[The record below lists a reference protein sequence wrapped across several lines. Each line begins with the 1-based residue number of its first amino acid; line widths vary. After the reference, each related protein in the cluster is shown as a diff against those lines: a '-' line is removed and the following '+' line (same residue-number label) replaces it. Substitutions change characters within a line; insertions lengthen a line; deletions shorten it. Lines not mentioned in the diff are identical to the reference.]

1 MKRNIRLFLL
11 ISLAAF
17 TITGCSKEVEEKTE
31 EEQATTEQVAFDD
44 VEVEDYTI
52 LSYSELEVLA
62 YEGDTEAQVMLG
74 RMLEYGTEDVKQN
87 FYEALSWYQ
96 MASDSGNVDGT
107 CALGYFY
114 LNGIAVEK
122 DLDKA
127 EELFNLAIENGSV
140 NAKVGL
146 ARVLL
151 VKGDYEVLAT
161 AEAVGEDGTLE
172 AGSENSDKETA
183 TKDSNKETTKDS
195 YDKDKSKSDSKKNDS
210 AEASDEEDA
219 EAEEPTE
226 LDQIVDLL
234 TVAQQA
240 GDLDGGYY
248 LGYIYEKGIGVIA
261 DYKKAFD
268 YYNRVTKS
276 QSTALNDRDAIN
288 LSNIALGLMY
298 VKGNGVEEDSE
309 AALNYFT
316 AASDN
321 NSAKASYYIGQ
332 MYENG
337 IGVDKDYEKA
347 MEFYLKAAEL
357 DYAPALNQIGYLYYN
372 GYGVDVDFASAVYY
386 QKLAALQGY
395 SIAQVN
401 LGFLYENGYGVERNL
416 ETALSY
422 YEMAAASGY
431 EGATEAV
438 VRVKAQINEEM

>member
-1 MKRNIRLFLL
+1 MKRNILVLFLAMISATVL
-11 ISLAAF
+11 I
-17 TITGCSKEVEEKTE
+17 GCSKEAEKETE
-31 EEQATTEQVAFDD
+31 EAVDTTEQVAFDD
-44 VEVEDYTI
+44 VEVEDYTV

-62 YEGDTEAQVMLG
+62 YQGDTEAQVMLG

-87 FYEALSWYQ
+87 FSEAIFWYQ

-107 CALGYFY
+107 DALGYFY
-114 LNGIAVEK
+114 LTGAGVDQ

-127 EELFNLAIENGSV
+127 EALFSSAIEGGSV

-151 VKGDYEVLAT
+151 EKGDYEAQAKE
-161 AEAVGEDGTLE
+161 AESALEEGQIADTKEKNEAEKKSKNKED
-172 AGSENSDKETA
+172 NSDD
-183 TKDSNKETTKDS
+183 DSQLS
-195 YDKDKSKSDSKKNDS
+195 
-210 AEASDEEDA
+210 
-219 EAEEPTE
+219 
-226 LDQIVDLL
+226 QIVELL

-248 LGYIYEKGIGVIA
+248 LGYIYENGIGVA
-261 DYKKAFD
+261 KDYKKAYD
-268 YYNRVTKS
+268 YYNRVIKS
-276 QSTALNDRDAIN
+276 TSTALNDRDSIN
-288 LSNIALGLMY
+288 LSNIAIGLMY
-298 VKGNGVEEDSE
+298 INGYGVGEDTDVALEHFTTASE
-309 AALNYFT
+309 
-316 AASDN
+316 
-321 NSAKASYYIGQ
+321 NSSPKASYYIGQ

-347 MEFYLKAAEL
+347 MEYYLKAADF

-395 SIAQVN
+395 AIAQVN

-422 YEMAAASGY
+422 YEMAANSGY

>member
-1 MKRNIRLFLL
+1 MKRYLHLCAILGICSLTLF
-11 ISLAAF
+11 
-17 TITGCSKEVEEKTE
+17 GCGKKE
-31 EEQATTEQVAFDD
+31 EEEEIDAVDTTEQVAFDD
-44 VEVEDYTI
+44 VAVEDYTV
-52 LSYSELEVLA
+52 LKYNELEVLA
-62 YEGDTEAQVMLG
+62 YEGDTDAQVMLG
-74 RMLEYGTEDVKQN
+74 RMLEYGNEEVKQN

-114 LNGIAVEK
+114 LNGAAVDV

-127 EELFNLAIENGSV
+127 EELFSTAIENGSI

-146 ARVLL
+146 ARVMIL
-151 VKGDYEVLAT
+151 KGGYTKVESTESEDVL
-161 AEAVGEDGTLE
+161 TL
-172 AGSENSDKETA
+172 AGIST
-183 TKDSNKETTKDS
+183 DSNKDTSTETEKTSIKASVAEKEEKDS
-195 YDKDKSKSDSKKNDS
+195 DSS
-210 AEASDEEDA
+210 EESESDEEL
-219 EAEEPTE
+219 TE
-226 LDQIVDLL
+226 LDQIVNLL
-234 TVAQQA
+234 TEAQLA

-248 LGYIYEKGIGVIA
+248 LGYIYENGIGVIA

-268 YYNRVTKS
+268 YYNRVAKS
-276 QSTALNDRDAIN
+276 SSTALNDRDAIN

-298 VKGNGVEEDSE
+298 VKGEGVEENSE
-309 AALNYFT
+309 TALEYFT

-347 MEFYLKAAEL
+347 MEYYLKASDL
-357 DYAPALNQIGYLYYN
+357 DYAPALNQVGYLYYN